1 VELEPSATT
10 IALIHAATPVVITVR
25 GVKLLHERMS
35 GAQRVAVL
43 AALAGVLFVIARG
56 DIGNLLAV
64 RFSAGDG
71 WIVAAAV
78 LPGVL
83 SCGAYSFPQ
92 REPGAARNAL
102 MLYLAPVYGAL
113 PAWLA
118 SRGGRCVD
126 PAEHLAGDAR
136 RICHTLRR
144 QAAHAAVALCP
155 HRPSARRRCA
165 RADLVRAHW
174 HGSPPVARIPEAGVR
189 IDRCAWSRRLGE
201 APGGSAAR
209 HPMPNGWKRRQ
220 VGCAH
225 PDMARAAHATGPPAF
240 HSITRSAEV
249 RLLTFGGR

>member
-10 IALIHAATPVVITVR
+10 IALIHAATPVVITVL

-64 RFSAGDG
+64 RFSGGDG

-113 PAWLA
+113 PAWL
-118 SRGGRCVD
+118 
-126 PAEHLAGDAR
+126 L
-136 RICHTLRR
+136 
-144 QAAHAAVALCP
+144 
-155 HRPSARRRCA
+155 
-165 RADLVRAHW
+165 
-174 HGSPPVARIPEAGVR
+174 
-189 IDRCAWSRRLGE
+189 LGE
-201 APGGSAAR
+201 RPGWYHVAGGALILPSIWLAT
-209 HPMPNGWKRRQ
+209 
-220 VGCAH
+220 
-225 PDMARAAHATGPPAF
+225 RAASAT
-240 HSITRSAEV
+240 R
-249 RLLTFGGR
+249 